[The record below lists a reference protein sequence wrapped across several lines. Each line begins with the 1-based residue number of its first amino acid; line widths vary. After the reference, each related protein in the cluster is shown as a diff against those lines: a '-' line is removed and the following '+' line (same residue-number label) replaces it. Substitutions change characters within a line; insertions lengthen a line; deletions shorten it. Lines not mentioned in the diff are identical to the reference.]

1 MVGRGQISHA
11 AGSEGKGQRGRPGSM
26 RAGKWQWASGK
37 YMGETTMQE
46 VRGERR
52 WSSVNFGTG
61 RKEMV
66 ANKW

>member
-1 MVGRGQISHA
+1 
-11 AGSEGKGQRGRPGSM
+11 M